1 MITPIER
8 KLLAYLGVI
17 LIVLITLAFLV
28 YLGVQ
33 TMTKT
38 SDEVTHTLRLKEEIT
53 QLSAELSQANSAAR
67 EFLLTGDSKS
77 LEIFLTLKNHL
88 PEQIQRV
95 KELTEG
101 NPEQQTRLT
110 EVKGLAERR
119 LAINDQLINA
129 KQRDDFETLRRILFS
144 PELASIREQLSRNI
158 QEMGK
163 AEESIFGLRSSK
175 KTMNAR
181 LAAAVAV
188 VSILIAA
195 ALLMVT
201 GISLRREIAR
211 HLAQR
216 QELQEREQELRLA
229 LGASKGGLWYWD
241 LETKEFSW
249 SEENYAVFGLK
260 PGTCVPG
267 YDFWVSLLHS
277 DDRERVERE
286 LEGALRD
293 HTEFKTEHRIF
304 WPNGTV
310 RRILVKGTTVYNS
323 KGQAV
328 SMSGINLD
336 VTEFRQTEESL
347 YESEERFRQI
357 AENIDAVLWIRN
369 AASGKLEFFSSGS
382 ERLWGIPADQLMAG
396 SSQWQDYI
404 HAEDRT
410 ETHSLMLQQ
419 IVEGNLDWEYRIVT
433 PEGRLR
439 WVRDRAFAVKDRA
452 GEIRRIV
459 GFSVDTTDRK
469 QSEEIKAML
478 LAREQEARAQ
488 AETASRLKDEF
499 LAIISHE
506 LRSPLNAM
514 LGWARVLRSEG
525 VDQQTHDHALQVI
538 EQSAEM
544 QSRLIE
550 DLLDSARIASG
561 KLRIESHAVNLLHT
575 IHAAIDTVVQEAE
588 RKGVEIEAN
597 LDSETGDVKGDAE
610 RLQQIVWNLLANAVK
625 FTPAG
630 GKIFVTLKPDSP
642 WAIVTVRDTGYG
654 IKADAL
660 PHIFDPFQQADSSNT
675 RRAGGLGLGL
685 ALVKNLVEL
694 HGGMISAESDGENQG
709 SVFSVRLPLQG
720 SEILNPGVP
729 IVSKNFSGPLSFPPV
744 LEGLR
749 ILAVDDEAPARDL
762 VATLLKKFGASV
774 TSAAS
779 SVEAMRLLT
788 SDENSKP
795 FDLLVSDIGMPN
807 ENGYSL
813 IRRVRQLPVPKGQI
827 PAVALTAFGRSE
839 DRISALEAGFQ
850 MHVPKPVEPVEL
862 MMVIARLTG
871 RVVNMTQR

>member
-8 KLLAYLGVI
+8 KLFAYLGII

-28 YLGVQ
+28 YLGVR
-33 TMTKT
+33 TMTQT
-38 SDEVTHTLRLKEEIT
+38 SDELTHTLQIKGEIAE
-53 QLSAELSQANSAAR
+53 LSAELNQASSAAR
-67 EFLLTGDSKS
+67 EFLLTGDARS
-77 LEIFLTLKNHL
+77 LEIFTSLKSQL
-88 PEQIQRV
+88 PIQIQRIQ
-95 KELTEG
+95 ELTAD
-101 NPEQQTRLT
+101 NSEQQKRLV
-110 EVKGLAERR
+110 EVKNLAEQR
-119 LAINDQLINA
+119 LNLNNQLISA
-129 KQRDDFETLRRILFS
+129 KQRNDYETYRRILFA
-144 PELASIREQLSRNI
+144 PELVTIQDQLSGNI
-158 QEMGK
+158 QEMDRV
-163 AEESIFGLRSSK
+163 EESLFAQRSSK
-175 KTMNAR
+175 QTLNAR

-188 VSILIAA
+188 ISILIAA

-201 GISLRREIAR
+201 GVSLRREIAR
-211 HLAQR
+211 HLAR
-216 QELQEREQELRLA
+216 QQKLHEREQELRLA
-229 LGASKGGLWYWD
+229 LGTSKGGLWYWD
-241 LETKEFSW
+241 LSTKEFSW
-249 SEENYAVFGLK
+249 SDENYAVFGLK
-260 PGTCVPG
+260 PGAGAPG
-267 YDFWVSLLHS
+267 YDFWVSLLHI

-286 LEGALRD
+286 LDRALQE
-293 HTEFKTEHRIF
+293 HKEFKTEHRILR
-304 WPNGTV
+304 PDGEM

-369 AASGKLEFFSSGS
+369 ASSGKLEFFSSGS
-382 ERLWGIPADQLMAG
+382 ERLWGIPADQLMEG
-396 SSQWQDYI
+396 SSQWQDFI
-404 HAEDRT
+404 HSEDRT
-410 ETHSLMLQQ
+410 DAHAQMLQQ
-419 IVEGNLDWEYRIVT
+419 VAEGNLDWEYRIVT

-439 WVRDRAFAVKDRA
+439 WVRDRAFPVKDRA

-459 GFSVDTTDRK
+459 GFSVDTTERK
-469 QSEEIKAML
+469 QSEEIRAML
-478 LAREQEARAQ
+478 LAREQEAREQ

-499 LAIISHE
+499 LAIVSHE

-561 KLRIESHAVNLLHT
+561 KLRIEARAVNLLHA
-575 IHAAIDTVVQEAE
+575 INAAIDTVFQEAE
-588 RKGVEIEAN
+588 RKGVLIETE
-597 LDSETGDVKGDAE
+597 LDAETGDVKGDAE
-610 RLQQIVWNLLANAVK
+610 RIQQIVWNLLANGVK

-630 GKIFVTLKPDSP
+630 GKIFVTLKQESP
-642 WAIVTVRDTGYG
+642 WAVVTVRDTGHG
-654 IKADAL
+654 IKAEAL

-694 HGGMISAESDGENQG
+694 HGGVISAESDGENQG
-709 SVFSVRLPLQG
+709 SVFTVRLPLQG
-720 SEILNPGVP
+720 SETLNPGIP
-729 IVSKNFSGPLSFPPV
+729 IVSKGMSGQLSFPPV

-774 TSAAS
+774 SSAAS

-788 SDENSKP
+788 SQENSSP

-807 ENGYSL
+807 ENGYTL
-813 IRRVRQLPVPKGQI
+813 IRRVRQLPVPTGQI
-827 PAVALTAFGRSE
+827 PAIALTAFGRSE

-871 RVVNMTQR
+871 RAVNMMQR

>member
-8 KLLAYLGVI
+8 KLFAYLGII

-28 YLGVQ
+28 YLGVR

-38 SDEVTHTLRLKEEIT
+38 SNELTHTLQIKGEISE
-53 QLSAELSQANSAAR
+53 LSAQLSQASSAAR
-67 EFLLTGDSKS
+67 EFLLTGDSRS
-77 LEIFLTLKNHL
+77 LEMFSALKTRV
-88 PEQIQRV
+88 PIQIQRI
-95 KELTEG
+95 KDLTAD
-101 NPEQQTRLT
+101 NSEQQKRLV
-110 EVKGLAERR
+110 EVKSLAEQR
-119 LAINDQLINA
+119 LDLNNQLINA
-129 KQRDDFETLRRILFS
+129 KRRDDYETYRRILYGS
-144 PELASIREQLSRNI
+144 EMATVRDQLSHNI
-158 QEMGK
+158 QEMDRV
-163 AEESIFGLRSSK
+163 EENLFGQRSSK
-175 KTMNAR
+175 QTFNAR

-188 VSILIAA
+188 ISILIAA

-201 GISLRREIAR
+201 GVSLRREIAR
-211 HLAQR
+211 HLAQ
-216 QELQEREQELRLA
+216 QQKLHEREQELRLA
-229 LGASKGGLWYWD
+229 LGTSKGGLWYWD

-249 SEENYAVFGLK
+249 SDENYAVFGLK
-260 PGTCVPG
+260 PGAYVPG
-267 YDFWVSLLHS
+267 YDFWVSLLHI

-286 LEGALRD
+286 LDRALRE
-293 HTEFKTEHRIF
+293 HIEFKTEHRILR
-304 WPNGTV
+304 PDGEM

-369 AASGKLEFFSSGS
+369 AVSGKLEFFSSGS
-382 ERLWGIPADQLMAG
+382 ERLWGIPANQLMEG
-396 SSQWQDYI
+396 SSQWQDFI
-404 HAEDRT
+404 HTEDRADAHT
-410 ETHSLMLQQ
+410 LMLQQ
-419 IVEGNLDWEYRIVT
+419 VSEGNLDWEYRIIT

-439 WVRDRAFAVKDRA
+439 WVRDRAFPVKDRA

-459 GFSVDTTDRK
+459 GFSVDTTERK
-469 QSEEIKAML
+469 QSEEIRAML
-478 LAREQEARAQ
+478 LAREQEARAE

-499 LAIISHE
+499 LAIVSHE

-561 KLRIESHAVNLLHT
+561 KLRIEPRAVNLLHA
-575 IHAAIDTVVQEAE
+575 INAAIDTVFQEAE
-588 RKGVEIEAN
+588 RKGVLIESE
-597 LDSETGDVKGDAE
+597 LDAETGDVKGDAE
-610 RLQQIVWNLLANAVK
+610 RLQQIVWNLLANGVK

-630 GKIFVTLKPDSP
+630 GKIFVTLKQEAP
-642 WAIVTVRDTGYG
+642 WAVVTVRDTGHG

-694 HGGMISAESDGENQG
+694 HGGIISAESDGENQG
-709 SVFSVRLPLQG
+709 SVFTVRLPLQG
-720 SEILNPGVP
+720 SEILNPSVP
-729 IVSKNFSGPLSFPPV
+729 IVSKGMSGPLSFPPV

-774 TSAAS
+774 ASAAS

-788 SDENSKP
+788 SNENSKP

-807 ENGYSL
+807 ENGYTL
-813 IRRVRQLPVPKGQI
+813 IRRVRQLPVPTGQI
-827 PAVALTAFGRSE
+827 PAIALTAFGRSE

-871 RVVNMTQR
+871 RAVNMMQR